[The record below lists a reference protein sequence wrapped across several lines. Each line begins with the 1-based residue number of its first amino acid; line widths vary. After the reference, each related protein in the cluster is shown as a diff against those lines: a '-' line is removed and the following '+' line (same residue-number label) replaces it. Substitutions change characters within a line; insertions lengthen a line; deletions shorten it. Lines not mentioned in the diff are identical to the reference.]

1 MPILFILRILHPSVT
16 IHRKLLAFGL
26 ILLLQGPAML
36 VQEVAWVNM
45 LVTYTQ
51 ERGLKRGVIETF
63 DGEHPCEM
71 CKAAQKLRQQG
82 DAPEEPT
89 APQQVRPSLVWGTM
103 MIPAGVIQA
112 PFPASSDF
120 PPTLC
125 AWRVVGQGRGADGPE
140 SPPPEWG

>member
-1 MPILFILRILHPSVT
+1 M
-16 IHRKLLAFGL
+16 
-26 ILLLQGPAML
+26 QGPAML

-71 CKAAQKLRQQG
+71 CKAAEKLRQQG
-82 DAPEEPT
+82 DEPEEPG

-103 MIPAGVIQA
+103 MIPAGAIQA
-112 PFPASSDF
+112 PIPASTDL
-120 PPTLC
+120 PPAAC
-125 AWRVVGQGRGADGPE
+125 AWREAGPGRGVDGPE
-140 SPPPEWG
+140 SPPPEWV